1 MTLVKSIVLRKP
13 YFYSV
18 SFRFPSHMQNGK
30 TALILAA
37 EGGCLEVVTK
47 LIEMGASVDTT
58 DQVSMPGVLIK
69 CSQ

>member
-1 MTLVKSIVLRKP
+1 MKLVQSIVLRKP

-18 SFRFPSHMQNGK
+18 SFRFPSHMQIGR

-37 EGGCLEVVTK
+37 KGGCLEVVTK

-58 DQVSMPGVLIK
+58 ARAAEAGGLRGL
-69 CSQ
+69 